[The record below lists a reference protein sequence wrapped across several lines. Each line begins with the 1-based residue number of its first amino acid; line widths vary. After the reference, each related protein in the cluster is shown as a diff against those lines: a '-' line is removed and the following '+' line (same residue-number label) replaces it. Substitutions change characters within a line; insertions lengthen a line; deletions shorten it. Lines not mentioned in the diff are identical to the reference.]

1 MMEIRLIPHRAE
13 PRFSDAD
20 FADLFLNWHDAIE
33 AFQGLLKAG
42 IHRPDGELASD
53 ANYERFLRSGLTL
66 RKQAG
71 AAAVRATASC
81 ICATFAVPESALKRL
96 WAGLL
101 ENDPH

>member
-53 ANYERFLRSGLTL
+53 ASYERFLRSGLML

-71 AAAVRATASC
+71 AAAVRATASF